1 MEMENAQVG
10 MVVVE
15 VRKGSVRTSESKSEI
30 PKRSF
35 CVG

>member
-1 MEMENAQVG
+1 MENAQAG

-15 VRKGSVRTSESKSEI
+15 VRKGSVRTSESKSI